1 MAELTCS
8 ACGATGLAPGF
19 IEDMG
24 QGSQGYARWIEGPLE
39 RGVFGGASRFMRQ
52 RWEVEAWRCPNCAH
66 LELFAP
72 REI

>member
-1 MAELTCS
+1 M
-8 ACGATGLAPGF
+8 
-19 IEDMG
+19 EDMG